1 MLSVF
6 TGQHFIMNELRL
18 KFGKFLIIL
27 GVLSLVLFVFSI
39 IAESS
44 NSYFLFIGILLILFG
59 TILRKKPKTEM
70 TEEDLPPSSRLNRR
84 AKKNRFDQNEKYMED
99 NSQIKRSRR

>member
-1 MLSVF
+1 MLSGKN
-6 TGQHFIMNELRL
+6 GQHFIMNELRL
-18 KFGKFLIIL
+18 KFGKFFIIL

-59 TILRKKPKTEM
+59 TILRKKSKVKESDM
-70 TEEDLPPSSRLNRR
+70 QDSEIPSHRR
-84 AKKNRFDQNEKYMED
+84 GKND
-99 NSQIKRSRR
+99 NSRFKEHEDRENRQSRRSRKS